1 MSFMYNGT
9 ISFKHLEI
17 VAVIQDFSIS
27 EILSSLFFLNELDLS
42 KDQVSNRSF

>member
-9 ISFKHLEI
+9 ISFKHLET

-27 EILSSLFFLNELDLS
+27 EILSSLFFLNELDL
-42 KDQVSNRSF
+42 